1 MTKFHH
7 SRLSHNLSA
16 IITVFLTLLFAVSC
30 ASFPHNG
37 VDRIRSISL
46 YPENLPAS
54 LDGYKI
60 AFVSDVH
67 YGNNFS
73 RARLDALFAGINAEK
88 PDCIILGGDFT
99 LGKKEMADFAD
110 AVRNLKASEGV
121 YAVLGNHDFFNGR
134 KEIITDLRNAGV
146 VVLDET
152 LINTPKGITIAGIND
167 FRDIYPD
174 LVHLREILEPSPFTI
189 LACHDPDFA
198 EETNLSAFDIVLSGH
213 THGGQI
219 TLFGFAPVLPS
230 AYGQKY
236 RTGTVE
242 KDGSKVIIS
251 NGAGYGGNILRF
263 RLFAPSDFLLISLRA
278 NSPKKDR

>member
-1 MTKFHH
+1 MTQFHR
-7 SRLSHNLSA
+7 SRLSHILGA
-16 IITVFLTLLFAVSC
+16 IIAIFLTLFFAVSC

-37 VDRIRSISL
+37 VDRVRSIDL
-46 YPENLPAS
+46 YPKNLPAS
-54 LDGYKI
+54 LEGYKI
-60 AFVSDVH
+60 VFVSDIH

-73 RARLDALFAGINAEK
+73 HSRLEALVAAINAEK

-110 AVRNLKASEGV
+110 AVHGLIAKEGV

-134 KEIITDLRNAGV
+134 KEIITKLRNAGV

-152 LINTPKGITIAGIND
+152 VINTPKGITVAGIND

-174 LVHLREILEPSPFTI
+174 LVHLREILEPAPFTI

-198 EETNLSAFDIVLSGH
+198 EETNLSAFDVVLCGH

-219 TLFGFAPVLPS
+219 TFFGYAPVIPS

-242 KDGSKVIIS
+242 RNGSKVIIS
-251 NGAGYGGNILRF
+251 NGAGYSGTVLRF
-263 RLFAPSDFLLISLRA
+263 RLFAPSDFLLITLRS
-278 NSPKKDR
+278 NSPKIDQ

>member
-1 MTKFHH
+1 MTKNTRLRP
-7 SRLSHNLSA
+7 SR
-16 IITVFLTLLFAVSC
+16 IIRTFCASFLALLLAVSC

-37 VDRIRSISL
+37 VDRVRPINL
-46 YPENLPAS
+46 YPDNLPAS

-60 AFVSDVH
+60 AFVSDIH

-73 RARLDALFAGINAEK
+73 HSRLDALFAAINAEK

-110 AVRNLKASEGV
+110 AVRSLKASEGV

-134 KEIITDLRNAGV
+134 KEIITDLRKAGV

-152 LINTPKGITIAGIND
+152 LVTLPKGITVAGIND

-174 LVHLREILEPSPFTI
+174 LPHLREILEPSPFTV

-198 EETNLSAFDIVLSGH
+198 EETNVSAFDVILSGH

-219 TLFGFAPVLPS
+219 TLFGFAPYIPS

-251 NGAGYGGNILRF
+251 NGAGFGGTVLRF
-263 RLFAPSDFLLISLRA
+263 RLFAPSDFLLLTLHSP
-278 NSPKKDR
+278 SPKKDQ